1 MKELL
6 KQLVNEKSNQLLK
19 KNAVREYLQARVLQ
33 SLQDDG
39 VFLNWAFLGGTALRF
54 LFNIPRYSEDLDF
67 SLINP
72 EEACDFKRVLKKI
85 KVQFET
91 ENYDIHIKVSPMK
104 TVMSAFLKF
113 PGILYEMGIS
123 PHVNEVLSI
132 KFEINTN
139 PPEMAEVST
148 TIIRRFVTVN
158 ITHYDKSSLLAGKL
172 HAVLSRRYTKG
183 RDLYDL
189 IWYLSDNNWPAP
201 NFMFLNS
208 ALRQTAWKGGILNR
222 DNLKEILYDRMSE
235 IQWDRVKDDLMPF
248 LERQQDLDLV
258 TRENCLKL
266 ISGKHF

>member
-6 KQLVNEKSNQLLK
+6 KQLVKEKSNQLLK

-85 KVQFET
+85 KVLFEA
-91 ENYDIHIKVSPMK
+91 ENYDIHIQVSPVK

-132 KFEINTN
+132 KFEIDTN

-148 TIIRRFVTVN
+148 TICQVTMR
-158 ITHYDKSSLLAGKL
+158 S
-172 HAVLSRRYTKG
+172 
-183 RDLYDL
+183 
-189 IWYLSDNNWPAP
+189 
-201 NFMFLNS
+201 
-208 ALRQTAWKGGILNR
+208 
-222 DNLKEILYDRMSE
+222 
-235 IQWDRVKDDLMPF
+235 
-248 LERQQDLDLV
+248 
-258 TRENCLKL
+258 
-266 ISGKHF
+266 